1 MTTEKELSTIK
12 TFSTGVRIVRI
23 KDGGE
28 YTLINPLKSR
38 RPHPK
43 APLPTWNIRLTK
55 NHFTQSYITMSVSVY
70 LLSCFNF
77 YASKRNEK
85 KNSM

>member
-55 NHFTQSYITMSVSVY
+55 NHFTQSYIIMSVSVY

-77 YASKRNEK
+77 YASKRNGK